1 MTACW
6 WRPPNSPLIPTGA
19 LWWAPRAIKTYAK
32 HRTTWDGSTGYVPI
46 IMIFLP
52 AAARDQRNV
61 DSPSAAVRGAAG
73 GLIYRYGQMA
83 VAKVDLR
90 LVSAVARPPTT
101 VMIPSTR
108 LLLGGGLPH
117 YHYPRPPLLK
127 RSYKPRHAAGL
138 LFLGRLFGSIQR
150 YVPILVFVP

>member
-1 MTACW
+1 MLLDVLLLEPGTVEREAPTSSSPVGPGRGAEISKVRLTIPGPGPGPRIYRDRHVDW

-19 LWWAPRAIKTYAK
+19 LWWAPGAIQTYAK

-73 GLIYRYGQMA
+73 GLIYR
-83 VAKVDLR
+83 
-90 LVSAVARPPTT
+90 
-101 VMIPSTR
+101 
-108 LLLGGGLPH
+108 
-117 YHYPRPPLLK
+117 
-127 RSYKPRHAAGL
+127 
-138 LFLGRLFGSIQR
+138 
-150 YVPILVFVP
+150 